1 MRSPSRIGIVV
12 GEFEARENEQAV
24 ARKRPFALNLD
35 LRQVS
40 IEVLLVHKGR
50 VLATSRPP
58 GIVATDYVIADA
70 ENIEAV
76 NAIEIDEFS

>member
-1 MRSPSRIGIVV
+1 
-12 GEFEARENEQAV
+12 
-24 ARKRPFALNLD
+24 
-35 LRQVS
+35 
-40 IEVLLVHKGR
+40 

-76 NAIEIDEFS
+76 NAIEIDEFP